1 MMKNSME
8 TCNFGEFTSWVWCK
22 AYLNHLEKE
31 TPQHTQFS
39 SVFLFVDVQYFNTDL
54 ELHDTHPLAR
64 EVMILILSFAGF
76 FAASG
81 NMMLHATQFFIQDN
95 AVLQM
100 RTKTISEKV
109 PQNQTHS
116 RSRLYIE

>member
-8 TCNFGEFTSWVWCK
+8 TCNFDEFTSWVWCK

-39 SVFLFVDVQYFNTDL
+39 SVFLFVDVRYFDTDL
-54 ELHDTHPLAR
+54 ELHDTHPLSR
-64 EVMILILSFAGF
+64 EVLILVLSFADF

-81 NMMLHATQFFIQDN
+81 NMKLHATNFFIQDN

-100 RTKTISEKV
+100 ITKPISEKV
-109 PQNQTHS
+109 PRKMT
-116 RSRLYIE
+116 